1 MRCITVMND
10 SVVMIAKL
18 ITIVSRITIG
28 DRIMPKNKTIIL
40 SALVKIPTVHL
51 TCKLSARAR
60 V

>member
-1 MRCITVMND
+1 MND

-40 SALVKIPTVHL
+40 SALVKIPTVHFI
-51 TCKLSARAR
+51 CKLSARAR